1 MAEEEEV
8 YTGELPEE
16 AEGELEGDGEEQGG
30 HTEQEEQEEH
40 GGTEGEES
48 APKTEGEDPEKE
60 LEAMKKRLAEME
72 AEAAALKRMQDKS
85 AQEMGGTS
93 QGAVGD
99 AASQQN
105 KEEADAR
112 SIYVGNVDYACT
124 PEELQQHFQECGTV
138 NRVTILADAFG
149 QPKGYAY
156 VEFVDTESVP
166 LALQYNESEL
176 HGRQIKVTEK
186 RTNIPGLKMH
196 RGRPRGYNFHYRPRR
211 PSYGGYGRVPRY
223 RRPTR
228 YRPYY

>member
-8 YTGELPEE
+8 YAGELQEE
-16 AEGELEGDGEEQGG
+16 VEGELEGDAEEQGVQG
-30 HTEQEEQEEH
+30 EQEEQAEEV
-40 GGTEGEES
+40 
-48 APKTEGEDPEKE
+48 APKAEEDDAEKQ
-60 LEAMKKRLAEME
+60 LEAMKKKLAEME

-85 AQEMGGTS
+85 SQEMGGNS
-93 QGAVGD
+93 QGANGE
-99 AASQQN
+99 AASQQS

-124 PEELQQHFQECGTV
+124 PEELQQHFQECGVV

-156 VEFVDTESVP
+156 VEFVDAESVP

-186 RTNIPGLKMH
+186 RTNVPGMKMY
-196 RGRPRGYNFHYRPRR
+196 RGRPRGFNPNASYRPRR
-211 PSYGGYGRVPRY
+211 PYGGYGRVPRF